1 MLLMKFKVI
10 WKGRL
15 KEGIKQ
21 NKMDWIMWLSPQTV
35 CNDQFHPGE
44 PRKTLIIS
52 SMQGYVMEYFKKPNY
67 LVRSVSL

>member
-21 NKMDWIMWLSPQTV
+21 NKMDGITWLSPQTV
-35 CNDQFHPGE
+35 CNDQFQEENLG
-44 PRKTLIIS
+44 
-52 SMQGYVMEYFKKPNY
+52 KP
-67 LVRSVSL
+67 S